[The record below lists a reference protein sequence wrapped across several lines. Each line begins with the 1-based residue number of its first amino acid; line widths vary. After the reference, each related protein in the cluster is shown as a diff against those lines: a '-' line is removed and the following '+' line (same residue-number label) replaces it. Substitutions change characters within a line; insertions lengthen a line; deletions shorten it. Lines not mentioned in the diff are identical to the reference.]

1 MTRHRLEVADVFRS
15 NGAAYLDTYG
25 TSTSSEQLQVLRTL
39 ARCRTAALG
48 GHKLRCDHCGHEEIS
63 YNSCRN
69 RHCPKCQASAR
80 KKWLDARAND
90 LLETVY
96 FHVVFTL
103 PNEVGPIALQNKR
116 LVYGMLFRA
125 VSETLLTIAKDPKH
139 LGAQIG
145 FLAVLHTWGEKLDAH
160 PHMHCVVP
168 GGGLSPDNKR
178 WIPSRK
184 NFFVHVKFLSRL
196 FRRKFLAYF
205 KKAFKTGKLTL
216 EGKLK
221 HLREPKNL
229 ETKLRSMK
237 KRDWVVYAERP
248 FGGAAQVLKY
258 LARYT
263 NRVAISNQRLLS
275 LEDGNVTFHWKDYAS
290 GRERRRMTLDAVEF
304 IRRFLL
310 HVLPKG
316 FQRIRQ
322 YGFLANCVRQK
333 RLKLCRELLD
343 RAEKSTDSNCETA
356 TDTASEP
363 ACEESSPSCP
373 ACKKGKMIVIA
384 EIPPDRE
391 LAARILYAQ
400 LFDTS

>member
-1 MTRHRLEVADVFRS
+1 M
-15 NGAAYLDTYG
+15 
-25 TSTSSEQLQVLRTL
+25 
-39 ARCRTAALG
+39 
-48 GHKLRCDHCGHEEIS
+48 
-63 YNSCRN
+63 
-69 RHCPKCQASAR
+69 
-80 KKWLDARAND
+80 
-90 LLETVY
+90 Y

-184 NFFVHVKFLSRL
+184 NFFVHVKVLSRL
-196 FRRKFLAYF
+196 FRKKFLAYC
-205 KKAFKTGKLTL
+205 KKAFTTGELTL

-221 HLREPKNL
+221 HLREPKNW

-290 GRERRRMTLDAVEF
+290 GKERRRMTLDAVEF

-333 RLKLCRELLD
+333 KLKLCRELID
-343 RAEKSTDSNCETA
+343 QAEKSNDSNCETVP
-356 TDTASEP
+356 DTTIEA

-373 ACKKGKMIVIA
+373 ECKKGRMIITA

-391 LAARILYAQ
+391 FAARILHAQ
-400 LFDTS
+400 AFDTS